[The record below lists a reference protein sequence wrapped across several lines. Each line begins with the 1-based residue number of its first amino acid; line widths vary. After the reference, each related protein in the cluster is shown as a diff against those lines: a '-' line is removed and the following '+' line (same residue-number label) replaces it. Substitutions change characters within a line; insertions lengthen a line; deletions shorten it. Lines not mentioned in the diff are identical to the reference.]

1 MKKLIFLFVFVL
13 ALNPLHA
20 QIDRSQQPQPG
31 PAPKIQLD
39 EPQEFV
45 LKNGLRVLVVE
56 NHKLPRASATLNIDL
71 HPIFEGKLAGANS
84 LLSSMLGKGS
94 VNIPKDAFEEE
105 VDFLGARINIG
116 SSSAFAS
123 SLSRYFPRVLDLMAD
138 AVLHPNFLTE
148 EFEKEKERLI
158 EGIKS
163 NENSVTAAARRVERL
178 ITYGKDH
185 PYGEFTS
192 IESVENVSLDD
203 VKNYYKSNF
212 TPANAYLIIIG
223 DVDFDTVKKQ
233 VKNLFKSWK
242 GSPSKAVAFPAA
254 KNAPSLEINFVE
266 MPNAVQSEV
275 SVEFTTEVVKTDA
288 DYFPMLLANRI
299 LGGGAQ
305 ARLFLNLREDKG
317 YTYGSYSS
325 FSTDKYTRSRF
336 RASASVRNAVTD
348 SSVVELVKEIEKM
361 RLEEVTQKE
370 LDQAKAKYVGEFVLA
385 LERPATIAQYAL
397 SILTEGLPADFY
409 TTYLQKINAVSIEDI
424 QRVSRKYLHLDNA
437 RIFVTGKGSEVLEN
451 LEKVMPKGQ
460 VLPVN
465 YLDKYGN
472 TVERP
477 DYDAAVPEGINPASI
492 VANYIEAIGGLEKLK
507 MIVSKKEIA
516 SASMQGMTLE
526 IATKKTNQQQSSLL
540 VSMMGNTMQKQ
551 IINKDTGY
559 NEAQGQRMEMDADGL
574 KKALADTAIFP
585 ELSLEM
591 DNVKMGGVV
600 DVDGTKA
607 YELKVSENKS
617 FFYAVDSFLKIKV
630 SETQEVQGNSITQET
645 ILGDYKAVDGILF
658 PHKSTQSFGPQKI
671 DFITKSIELNVTF
684 SEEDFQ

>member
-1 MKKLIFLFVFVL
+1 MKKLLFLFVFVL

-20 QIDRSQQPQPG
+20 QIDRSQQPLPG

-71 HPIFEGKLAGANS
+71 NPIFEGELAGANA

-94 VNIPKDAFEEE
+94 VSTPKDAFEEE
-105 VDFLGARINIG
+105 VDYLGARVNIG

-138 AVLHPNFLTE
+138 AVLHPNFLDE

-163 NENSVTAAARRVERL
+163 DENSVTAAARRVERL

-185 PYGEFTS
+185 PYGEFTTA
-192 IESVENVSLDD
+192 ESVENVTLGD
-203 VKNYYKSNF
+203 VKNYYSANF

-223 DVDFDTVKKQ
+223 DVDFKTVKKQ
-233 VKNLFKSWK
+233 VSKLFKSWK
-242 GSPSKAVAFPAA
+242 GSPSKDIAFPAA

-275 SVEFTTEVVKTDA
+275 SVEFTTEVVKTEA

-325 FSTDKYTRSRF
+325 FSTDKYSRSRF

-348 SSVVELVKEIEKM
+348 SSVVELVKEVEKM
-361 RLEEVTQKE
+361 RLTPVTQKE
-370 LDQAKAKYVGEFVLA
+370 LDQAKAKYVGDFVLA

-424 QRVSRKYLHLDNA
+424 QRVSQKYLHLDNA

-451 LEKVMPKGQ
+451 LEKVTHNGQ
-460 VLPVN
+460 NLPVH
-465 YLDKYGN
+465 YFDKYGEK
-472 TVERP
+472 VDRP
-477 DYDAAVPEGINPASI
+477 NYDAALPDGINPATI
-492 VANYIEAIGGLEKLK
+492 VSNYIDAIGGLDKLK
-507 MIVSKKEIA
+507 AIRSKKEIA
-516 SASMQGMTLE
+516 TASMQGMTLE
-526 IATKKTNQQQSSLL
+526 ISSKKTTEQQSALV
-540 VSMMGNTMQKQ
+540 VSMMGNPMQKQ
-551 IINKDTGY
+551 IINKDKGY
-559 NEAQGQRMEMDADGL
+559 NEAQGQRMEMDDN
-574 KKALADTAIFP
+574 ALNEALVETAIFP
-585 ELSLEM
+585 ELNLATE
-591 DNVKMGGVV
+591 DLKMGGIV
-600 DVDGTKA
+600 DVNGTKA
-607 YELKVSENKS
+607 YELKVSDNKS
-617 FFYAVDSFLKIKV
+617 FFYAVDTFLKIKIA
-630 SETQEVQGNSITQET
+630 ETQEIQGNTMTQET
-645 ILGDYKAVDGILF
+645 LLGDYKAIDGVLF
-658 PHKSTQSFGPQKI
+658 PHKNTQSFGPQKI
-671 DFITKSIELNVTF
+671 DFMTQSIELNLSF
-684 SEEDFQ
+684 SAEDFQ

>member
-1 MKKLIFLFVFVL
+1 MKKLLFLFVFVL

-45 LKNGLRVLVVE
+45 MKNGLRVLVVE

-71 HPIFEGKLAGANS
+71 NPIFEGELAGANA

-94 VNIPKDAFEEE
+94 VSTPKDAFEEE
-105 VDFLGARINIG
+105 VDYLGARVNIG

-138 AVLHPNFLTE
+138 AVLHPNFLDE

-163 NENSVTAAARRVERL
+163 DENSVTAAARRVERL

-185 PYGEFTS
+185 PYGEFTTA
-192 IESVENVSLDD
+192 ESVENVTLGD
-203 VKNYYKSNF
+203 VKNYYSANF

-223 DVDFDTVKKQ
+223 DVDFKTVKKQ
-233 VKNLFKSWK
+233 VSKLFKSWK
-242 GSPSKAVAFPAA
+242 GSPSKAIAFPAA

-275 SVEFTTEVVKTDA
+275 SVDFTTEVVKTDA

-325 FSTDKYTRSRF
+325 FSTDKYSRSRF

-348 SSVVELVKEIEKM
+348 SSVVELVKEVEKM
-361 RLEEVTQKE
+361 RLTPVTQKE
-370 LDQAKAKYVGEFVLA
+370 LDQAKAKYVGDFVLA

-424 QRVSRKYLHLDNA
+424 QRVSQKYLHLDNA

-451 LEKVMPKGQ
+451 LEKVTHNGQ
-460 VLPVN
+460 NLPVH
-465 YLDKYGN
+465 YFDKYGEK
-472 TVERP
+472 VDRP
-477 DYDAAVPEGINPASI
+477 NYDAALPDGINPVTI
-492 VANYIEAIGGLEKLK
+492 VSNYIDAIGGLDKLK
-507 MIVSKKEIA
+507 AIRSKKEIA
-516 SASMQGMTLE
+516 TASMQGMTLE
-526 IATKKTNQQQSSLL
+526 ISSKKTTEQQSALV
-540 VSMMGNTMQKQ
+540 VSMMGNPMQKQ
-551 IINKDTGY
+551 IINKDKGY
-559 NEAQGQRMEMDADGL
+559 NEAQGQRMEMDEN
-574 KKALADTAIFP
+574 ALNEALVETAIFP
-585 ELSLEM
+585 ELNLATE
-591 DNVKMGGVV
+591 DLKMGGIV
-600 DVDGTKA
+600 DVNGTKA
-607 YELKVSENKS
+607 YELQVSDNKS
-617 FFYAVDSFLKIKV
+617 FFYAVDTFLKIKIV
-630 SETQEVQGNSITQET
+630 ETQEIQGNTMKQET
-645 ILGDYKAVDGILF
+645 LLGDYKAIDGVLF
-658 PHKSTQSFGPQKI
+658 PHKNTQSFGPQKI
-671 DFITKSIELNVTF
+671 DFMTQSIELNLSF
-684 SEEDFQ
+684 SAEDFQ

>member
-1 MKKLIFLFVFVL
+1 MKKLLFLFVFVL

-71 HPIFEGKLAGANS
+71 NPIFEGELAGANA

-94 VNIPKDAFEEE
+94 VSTPKDAFEEE
-105 VDFLGARINIG
+105 VDYLGARVNIG

-138 AVLHPNFLTE
+138 AVLHPNFLDE

-163 NENSVTAAARRVERL
+163 DENSVTAAARRVERL

-185 PYGEFTS
+185 PYGEFTTA
-192 IESVENVSLDD
+192 ESVEKVTLGD
-203 VKNYYKSNF
+203 VKNYYSANF

-223 DVDFDTVKKQ
+223 DVDFKTVKKQ
-233 VKNLFKSWK
+233 VSKLFKSWK
-242 GSPSKAVAFPAA
+242 GSPSKAIAFPAA

-275 SVEFTTEVVKTDA
+275 SVDFTTEVVKTDA

-325 FSTDKYTRSRF
+325 FSTDKYSRSRF

-348 SSVVELVKEIEKM
+348 SSVVELVKEVEKM
-361 RLEEVTQKE
+361 RLTPVTQKE
-370 LDQAKAKYVGEFVLA
+370 LDQAKAKYVGDFVLA

-424 QRVSRKYLHLDNA
+424 QRVSQKYLHLDNA

-451 LEKVMPKGQ
+451 LEKVTHNGQ
-460 VLPVN
+460 NLPVH
-465 YLDKYGN
+465 YFDKYGEK
-472 TVERP
+472 VDRP
-477 DYDAAVPEGINPASI
+477 NYDAALPDGINPATI
-492 VANYIEAIGGLEKLK
+492 VSNYIDAIGGLDKLK
-507 MIVSKKEIA
+507 AIRSKKEIA
-516 SASMQGMTLE
+516 TASMQGMTLE
-526 IATKKTNQQQSSLL
+526 ISSKKTTEQQSALV
-540 VSMMGNTMQKQ
+540 VSMMGNPMQKQ
-551 IINKDTGY
+551 IINKDKGY
-559 NEAQGQRMEMDADGL
+559 NEAQGQRMEMDEN
-574 KKALADTAIFP
+574 ALNEALVETAIFP
-585 ELSLEM
+585 ELNLATE
-591 DNVKMGGVV
+591 DLKMGGIV
-600 DVDGTKA
+600 DVNGTKA
-607 YELKVSENKS
+607 YELKVTDNKS
-617 FFYAVDSFLKIKV
+617 FFYAVDTFLKIKIA
-630 SETQEVQGNSITQET
+630 ETQEIQGNTMTQET
-645 ILGDYKAVDGILF
+645 LLGDYKAIDGVLF
-658 PHKSTQSFGPQKI
+658 PHKNTQSFGPQKI
-671 DFITKSIELNVTF
+671 DFMTQSIELNLSF
-684 SEEDFQ
+684 SAEDFQ